1 VPEITQK
8 GEFAIK
14 GEIIDVFA
22 FDYEK
27 PVRIQLNFDK
37 IEKIA
42 FLTESL
48 LTEENTN
55 SITISSVA
63 YLSDEEITQIE
74 KAAKNM

>member
-37 IEKIA
+37 IEKLH
-42 FLTESL
+42 FLLNRFLQKKIPIQLQFL
-48 LTEENTN
+48 LLP
-55 SITISSVA
+55 I
-63 YLSDEEITQIE
+63 
-74 KAAKNM
+74 